1 MGKTFVILF
10 FLCFGISLSII
21 AQNQDTIKYSFL
33 PIEQITAYYDRINA
47 SIVVNA
53 LPENTK
59 FTAELYDIT
68 GLSIIK
74 SELNSLNRRIEIPVV
89 LKQGVYIL
97 IVGTKNYSV
106 TRKFRVN

>member
-1 MGKTFVILF
+1 MRKTIAILI
-10 FLCFGISLSII
+10 FLFIGTINLI
-21 AQNQDTIKYSFL
+21 AQNQDTLKYSL
-33 PIEQITAYYDRINA
+33 SPLEQITAYYDRLNA

-74 SELNSLNRRIEIPVV
+74 SEIYSLNKRIEIPVT

-97 IVGTKNYSV
+97 IVGTKNYTV